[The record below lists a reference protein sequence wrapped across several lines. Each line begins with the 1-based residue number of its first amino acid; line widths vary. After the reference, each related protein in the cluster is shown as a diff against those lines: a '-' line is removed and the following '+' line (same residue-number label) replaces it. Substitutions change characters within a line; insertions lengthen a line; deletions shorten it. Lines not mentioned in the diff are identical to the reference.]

1 MNSVRAF
8 VFAYCAFIPWS
19 SPSVAQQEQHC
30 LSYEPTVVK
39 LAGTIISKTYPG
51 PPEYESIRHGDE
63 PETYWL
69 LALPRPVC
77 VDADQASPD
86 VNPAVKNIRRIQL
99 VFPDESAYKKYRRLL
114 WKRVVATGTLYGGTT
129 IHHKT
134 RVLLDVES
142 LVKAK

>member
-39 LAGTIISKTYPG
+39 LTGTIISKTYPG

-69 LALPRPVC
+69 LSLCKPIC
-77 VDADQASPD
+77 VNEQEVEKDPD
-86 VNPAVKNIRRIQL
+86 PAQTNVRKIQL
-99 VFPDESAYKKYRRLL
+99 VFSSARAYKTYP
-114 WKRVVATGTLYGGTT
+114 AAS
-129 IHHKT
+129 
-134 RVLLDVES
+134 VE
-142 LVKAK
+142 KG

>member
-1 MNSVRAF
+1 MSSVRAY
-8 VFAYCAFIPWS
+8 VFAFCACIVWS
-19 SPSVAQQEQHC
+19 SPSIAQSRQGC
-30 LSYEPTVVK
+30 LSYQPVVK
-39 LAGTIISKTYPG
+39 LSGTIVSKTYPG
-51 PPEYESIRHGDE
+51 PPEYTSIRHGDE

-69 LALPRPVC
+69 LALPMPVC
-77 VDADQASPD
+77 VDEDQASPD

-99 VFPDESAYKKYRRLL
+99 VFPDETVYKKYRRLL